1 MKNSMT
7 NIPRAVSI
15 AFAALVFSVAP
26 VITPAVAHAADYD
39 YYPSYT
45 DSIDYSYPSYD
56 YTPSYT
62 SSIDYSYPS
71 YNYYTPSYTSSID
84 YSYPSYDYYT
94 PSYTS
99 SIDYSYPSYNY
110 SYPSYS
116 YSSPGFYSNYGY
128 AYGPTSHSGGGGSQ
142 TQTQQQQQTQ
152 TTTVTNTNTNNN
164 TVTVNVPATQVVQ
177 PVNNYYNT
185 YTPPTCQ
192 TDWYGT
198 YPNCY
203 KYNPVV
209 YNNPTTP
216 YVTLSQVPYTGLELG
231 PVGTV
236 LYWGFLVLWAF
247 FIAYLLVV
255 KRVQTSIYRSLNS
268 FLFGAPAAT
277 ASDNL
282 APQKSS
288 VPSSRQG
295 QGLHQTF
302 ALQGSPAQETG
313 VDSFITAQ
321 INRARV

>member
-15 AFAALVFSVAP
+15 AFAAFVFSVAP
-26 VITPAVAHAADYD
+26 VITPAVVHAADLGG
-39 YYPSYT
+39 YYY
-45 DSIDYSYPSYD
+45 DYSYPDTGSY
-56 YTPSYT
+56 Y
-62 SSIDYSYPS
+62 DYSYPDTGS
-71 YNYYTPSYTSSID
+71 YYD
-84 YSYPSYDYYT
+84 YSYPDTGYYYDY
-94 PSYTS
+94 SYPDTTGS
-99 SIDYSYPSYNY
+99 YYDYSYPDYSYPSYNY

-142 TQTQQQQQTQ
+142 TQTQTQQQQQTQ

-164 TVTVNVPATQVVQ
+164 TVTVNIPATQVVQ

-185 YTPPTCQ
+185 YMPPTCQ
-192 TDWYGT
+192 TGWYGT

-231 PVGTV
+231 PVGTA

-255 KRVQTSIYRSLNS
+255 KRVQTSVYRSLNS

-288 VPSSRQG
+288 VSLSRQG

>member
-1 MKNSMT
+1 MT
-7 NIPRAVSI
+7 NTPRAVSI

-26 VITPAVAHAADYD
+26 VITPAVAHAADYG

-56 YTPSYT
+56 
-62 SSIDYSYPS
+62 
-71 YNYYTPSYTSSID
+71 YYTPSYTSSID

-99 SIDYSYPSYNY
+99 SIDYSYPSYSYSTPSY

-116 YSSPGFYSNYGY
+116 YSSPGFYSNYGF
-128 AYGPTSHSGGGGSQ
+128 AYGPSGSTGGGSQTQ

-164 TVTVNVPATQVVQ
+164 TVTVNIPATQVVQ

-185 YTPPTCQ
+185 YTQPACQ
-192 TDWYGT
+192 SGWYGT

-231 PVGTV
+231 PVGTA
-236 LYWGFLVLWAF
+236 LYWGFLALWAF

-255 KRVQTSIYRSLNS
+255 KRVQTGIYRSLNS
-268 FLFGAPAAT
+268 FLFGSPTAERSVEKSAEVTAPTFSKNEPVSA
-277 ASDNL
+277 
-282 APQKSS
+282 KI
-288 VPSSRQG
+288 PS
-295 QGLHQTF
+295 
-302 ALQGSPAQETG
+302 G
-313 VDSFITAQ
+313 VDPFIAAQ
-321 INRARV
+321 ISRARA

>member
-1 MKNSMT
+1 
-7 NIPRAVSI
+7 
-15 AFAALVFSVAP
+15 
-26 VITPAVAHAADYD
+26 
-39 YYPSYT
+39 
-45 DSIDYSYPSYD
+45 
-56 YTPSYT
+56 
-62 SSIDYSYPS
+62 
-71 YNYYTPSYTSSID
+71 
-84 YSYPSYDYYT
+84 
-94 PSYTS
+94 
-99 SIDYSYPSYNY
+99 
-110 SYPSYS
+110 
-116 YSSPGFYSNYGY
+116 
-128 AYGPTSHSGGGGSQ
+128 
-142 TQTQQQQQTQ
+142 
-152 TTTVTNTNTNNN
+152 
-164 TVTVNVPATQVVQ
+164 VVQ

-185 YTPPTCQ
+185 YMPPTCQ
-192 TDWYGT
+192 TGWYGT

-231 PVGTV
+231 PVGTA

-255 KRVQTSIYRSLNS
+255 KRVQTSVYRSLNS

-288 VPSSRQG
+288 VSLSRQG

>member
-26 VITPAVAHAADYD
+26 VITPAVVHAADLGG
-39 YYPSYT
+39 YYY
-45 DSIDYSYPSYD
+45 DYSYPDTGSY
-56 YTPSYT
+56 Y
-62 SSIDYSYPS
+62 DYSYPDTGS
-71 YNYYTPSYTSSID
+71 YYDSSYPDTGYYYD
-84 YSYPSYDYYT
+84 YSYPDTTGSYYDY
-94 PSYTS
+94 SYP
-99 SIDYSYPSYNY
+99 DYSYPSYNY

-142 TQTQQQQQTQ
+142 TQTQTQQQQQTQ

-164 TVTVNVPATQVVQ
+164 TVTVNIPATQVVQ

-231 PVGTV
+231 PVGTA

-255 KRVQTSIYRSLNS
+255 KRVQTSVYRSLNS

-288 VPSSRQG
+288 VSLSRQG